1 MKCSF
6 FQKVDL
12 AFVHWRKSIQK
23 QPPRTECYFQAEGMS
38 LEGHAASGPN
48 WPGLNG
54 NTIDERTGPT
64 SLTELVLY
72 SHSAKDQ
79 SRIATSIT
87 PNA

>member
-1 MKCSF
+1 MKCSL

-23 QPPRTECYFQAEGMS
+23 QPPRTECCFQAEGMS

-54 NTIDERTGPT
+54 NTIDERAGPR

-79 SRIATSIT
+79 SRIAPAIT
-87 PNA
+87 NNA